1 MTFFYEKGPQSQYF
15 TNSMTN
21 DSDENES
28 PTSDDLRARLTAA
41 ASHYGIITS
50 ARNSSMVELSPEL
63 ANAMELKDRHRILE
77 FTRGR

>member
-28 PTSDDLRARLTAA
+28 PTSDDCEARLTAA
-41 ASHYGIITS
+41 VSHYGIITS
-50 ARNSSMVELSPEL
+50 ARNNSMVELSPEL
-63 ANAMELKDRHRILE
+63 ANGMELKDRHRILE